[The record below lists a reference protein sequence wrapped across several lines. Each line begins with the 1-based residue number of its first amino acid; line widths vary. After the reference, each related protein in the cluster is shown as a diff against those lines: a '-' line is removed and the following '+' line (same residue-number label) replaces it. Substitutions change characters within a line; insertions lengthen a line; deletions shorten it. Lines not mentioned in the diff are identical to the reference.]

1 MKENDDAYAPN
12 LERCLTMFLSLGSSL
27 LTVKHLAKFI
37 VLDQGNDL

>member
-1 MKENDDAYAPN
+1 MKENDAYAPN

-27 LTVKHLAKFI
+27 LTVKHLAKFN